1 MAEYDKFMNYA
12 TNGKS
17 DSTKKQYRLQ
27 YNKLLKLTDK
37 PIADTS
43 EKKIIEILN
52 EINNK
57 NNSQALLNIALL
69 VRKMEHLS
77 VTQLEKKRKQD
88 KEALIEDVKVKN
100 VELKENLPSYTDI
113 VEYMNY
119 LYDKNEWTDFI
130 INYLLINFQVRNQ
143 DLDFT
148 IISRKKDATDS
159 KKNYMWLQN
168 SKSKVTFIRNVYKTS
183 SIIAPDGLDHGYG
196 QKINNITDKKF
207 LIAIRRILGCQSS
220 GLDCGTF
227 IPTKSA
233 IAYHL
238 QKATYKQIGEGKY
251 FKIIVNHFRNDI
263 DKLKEISANR
273 GTDLKTILNSYDIEK
288 K

>member
-1 MAEYDKFMNYA
+1 MAEYEKFMNSIKE
-12 TNGKS
+12 KS
-17 DSTKKQYRLQ
+17 DATKKQYRIQ
-27 YNKLLKLTDK
+27 YNKLFKLTEK
-37 PIADTS
+37 PIGETS
-43 EKKIIEILN
+43 EKKIIELLDNI
-52 EINNK
+52 ENK
-57 NNSQALLNIALL
+57 NNSQALLNIAFLI
-69 VRKMEHLS
+69 RKGEGLS
-77 VTQLEKKRKQD
+77 VAQLEKRRKQD
-88 KEALIEDVKVKN
+88 KNKLIESVKEKN
-100 VELKENLPSYTDI
+100 VELKENLPSYNDI

-119 LYDKNEWTDFI
+119 LYDKSEWTDYI
-130 INYLLINFQVRNQ
+130 INYLLINLQVRNQ

-148 IISRKKDATDS
+148 IVSRKKDATDS
-159 KKNYMWLQN
+159 KTNYMWLQN
-168 SKSKVTFIRNVYKTS
+168 TKGKATFIRNVYKTAN
-183 SIIAPDGLDHGYG
+183 INAPDGTNHGYG

-207 LIAIRRILGCQSS
+207 IIALRRVLGCQKS

-251 FKIIVNHFRNDI
+251 FKIIVNHFRNNI
-263 DKLKEISANR
+263 DKLKEISENR